1 MIKIKKYRY
10 IEMPIPNA
18 PNGYKLVRLGVRGR
32 LPVMEYMSLDDM
44 TPQQRK
50 DFKYRQKTKEKR
62 LKYQREYYQRKK
74 AEKTS

>member
-1 MIKIKKYRY
+1 
-10 IEMPIPNA
+10 MPIPNA

-32 LPVMEYMSLDDM
+32 LPVMEYMRLEDM
-44 TPQQRK
+44 TPHQRK

-62 LKYQREYYQRKK
+62 LKYQREYYKRKK